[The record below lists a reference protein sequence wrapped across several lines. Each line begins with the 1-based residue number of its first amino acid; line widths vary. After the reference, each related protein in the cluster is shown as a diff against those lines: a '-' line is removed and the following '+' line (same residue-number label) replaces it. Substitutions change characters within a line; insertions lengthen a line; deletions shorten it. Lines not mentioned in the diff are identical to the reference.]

1 MISNFKQI
9 FVTLFLCINFSTLLT
24 PSISKTN
31 LHEIDPCSIDR
42 DNYFDEWLK
51 DINDEQLKDLFES
64 LTETWAE
71 RSDLLLDEEDE
82 KDEKFNKCCD
92 EIETLIKQIKER
104 QKFLKNQESLQ
115 ATNSKEKTNG
125 KVQQKKKITM
135 FLQ

>member
-51 DINDEQLKDLFES
+51 DINDEQLKDLFD

-104 QKFLKNQESLQ
+104 QKF
-115 ATNSKEKTNG
+115 
-125 KVQQKKKITM
+125 
-135 FLQ
+135 